1 MNLRRVRLHGQ
12 YLSIDLDGRGVI
24 SLVTHCLRQILQ
36 GVDELR
42 IDRNCLPELRNCP
55 IQVPV
60 LVESNTQIV
69 MGLCGM
75 RIGSYWLAELD
86 QGLNLVPG
94 SSLEQPQFI
103 VNRSGAGALL
113 GRLSKIQNRL
123 RNVATLS

>member
-69 MGLCGM
+69 MGLCGIW
-75 RIGSYWLAELD
+75 IGSYCLAELD
-86 QGLNLVPG
+86 
-94 SSLEQPQFI
+94 
-103 VNRSGAGALL
+103 
-113 GRLSKIQNRL
+113 
-123 RNVATLS
+123 